1 MQRLLRTKK
10 NYSKGIFKKLNCIK
24 DEENFRMFKMTFEF
38 TDREDTDL
46 RYINAALSG
55 MKLSKL
61 NIEDD
66 DGYLAKRTEF
76 DAVTQEPRGI
86 SYRYGFDRLVLEYE
100 ADEDETLY
108 TWQVDT
114 QAFAKGKYKDS
125 NAFHDMWCSAH
136 PDRVMRALTQYSF
149 QDADVFVVLHHEK
162 K

>member
-1 MQRLLRTKK
+1 
-10 NYSKGIFKKLNCIK
+10 
-24 DEENFRMFKMTFEF
+24 MFKMTFEF

-108 TWQVDT
+108 TWHVDT
-114 QAFAKGKYKDS
+114 QAFAKGK
-125 NAFHDMWCSAH
+125 
-136 PDRVMRALTQYSF
+136 
-149 QDADVFVVLHHEK
+149 
-162 K
+162 